1 MEFNLTKI
9 KPNPKLGDM
18 VYSFNSG
25 LHYMIIEV
33 DNKYRLLCLEDA
45 TAKMSGCE
53 NIETCIKGF
62 FSHEEYDII
71 QHENIVLSNIK

>member
-1 MEFNLTKI
+1 MEFNLTNT
-9 KPNPKLGDM
+9 KPNPKLGD
-18 VYSFNSG
+18 VIYSLNSG
-25 LHYMIIEV
+25 LHYMIVEV

-45 TAKMSGCE
+45 TSKMTGCE

-71 QHENIVLSNIK
+71 PYENLMLSNVK